1 MLVVVGGHSRNI
13 GKTSVAAGLIAATRE
28 LGWTALKITQFGH
41 GMCSSTGEECH
52 CAVEDPA
59 HPYAITREYG
69 EESGTDTARFLEA
82 GATEAYWVRAR
93 IGALDEAV
101 PELRKLIADRP
112 FVLMESNSI
121 LEFIQPDLYLSVLR
135 FDVDDFKPS
144 SRYYLDRAN
153 ATVVV
158 KCAEPKPRWEHWK
171 GASGSTPSFEVDP
184 DSYRSAALEGYFRG
198 RIAVAAG

>member
-13 GKTSVAAGLIAATRE
+13 GKTAVAAGLIAATRE

-52 CAVEDPA
+52 CAVEDPV
-59 HPYAITREYG
+59 HPYAITRESG
-69 EESGTDTARFLEA
+69 EKPGTDTARFLEA
-82 GATEAYWVRAR
+82 GASEAYWVRAR

-101 PELRKLIADRP
+101 PDLRRLLAGRP

-121 LEFIQPDLYLSVLR
+121 LEFFQPDLYLSVLR

-144 SRYYLDRAN
+144 SRYYLGRAD
-153 ATVVV
+153 ATIVVR
-158 KCAEPKPRWEHWK
+158 CPEPRPRWEHWK
-171 GASGSTPSFEVDP
+171 SSDGAIPSFEVDP
-184 DSYRSAALEGYFRG
+184 DTYRSAELDRYFRS
-198 RIAVAAG
+198 RLAVPAG

>member
-13 GKTSVAAGLIAATRE
+13 GKTSVAAGLISATRE

-59 HPYAITREYG
+59 HPYAITRETG
-69 EESGTDTARFLEA
+69 EKPGTDTARFLQA
-82 GATEAYWVRAR
+82 GASEAYWVRAR
-93 IGALDEAV
+93 IGALDEVV

-121 LEFIQPDLYLSVLR
+121 LEFFQPDVYLSVLR
-135 FDVDDFKPS
+135 FDLDDFKPS
-144 SRYYLDRAN
+144 SRYYLDRAD
-153 ATVVV
+153 AAVIV
-158 KCAEPKPRWEHWK
+158 KCAETEPRWERWK
-171 GASGSTPSFEVDP
+171 ASGAPARAFEVDP
-184 DSYRSAALEGYFRG
+184 DSYRSPALEEYFRS
-198 RIAVAAG
+198 RLAVPGG

>member
-59 HPYAITREYG
+59 HPYAITRETG
-69 EESGTDTARFLEA
+69 EKPGTDTARLLQA
-82 GATEAYWVRAR
+82 GASEAYWVRAR

-121 LEFIQPDLYLSVLR
+121 LEFFRPDLYLSVLR

-144 SRYYLDRAN
+144 SRYYLDRAD

-158 KCAEPKPRWEHWK
+158 KCAETEPRWENWK
-171 GASGSTPSFEVDP
+171 ALGVSPPAFEVDP
-184 DSYRSAALEGYFRG
+184 ETYRSAALEGYFRG
-198 RIAVAAG
+198 RVAVAAG

>member
-1 MLVVVGGHSRNI
+1 MLVVVGGQSRNI

-59 HPYAITREYG
+59 HPYAITRETG
-69 EESGTDTARFLEA
+69 EKPGTDTARFLHA
-82 GATEAYWVRAR
+82 GAAEAYWVRAR

-101 PELRKLIADRP
+101 PDLRKLIADRP

-121 LEFIQPDLYLSVLR
+121 LEFFQPDLYLSVLR

-144 SRYYLDRAN
+144 SRYYLERAN

-158 KCAEPKPRWEHWK
+158 KCAETEHHWERWK
-171 GASGSTPSFEVDP
+171 AIGVPAPSFEVDP
-184 DSYRSAALEGYFRG
+184 ASYRSAELERFCRD
-198 RIAVAAG
+198 RLAVAAG

>member
-13 GKTSVAAGLIAATRE
+13 GKTAVAAGLIAATRQRD
-28 LGWTALKITQFGH
+28 WTALKITQFGH

-59 HPYAITREYG
+59 HPYAITRESG
-69 EESGTDTARFLEA
+69 ERPGTDTARFLEA
-82 GATEAYWVRAR
+82 GAKESYWVRAR

-101 PELRKLIADRP
+101 PQLQRLIAGRH

-121 LEFIQPDLYLSVLR
+121 LEFFEPDLYLSVLR

-144 SRYYLDRAN
+144 SRYYLDRAD
-153 ATVVV
+153 AHVVV
-158 KCAEPKPRWEHWK
+158 RCAETRPRWDHLNALA
-171 GASGSTPSFEVDP
+171 GAVPAFEVDSG
-184 DSYRSAALEGYFRG
+184 SYHSAALEEFFQERL
-198 RIAVAAG
+198 AAAAR

>member
-28 LGWTALKITQFGH
+28 LGWMALKITQFGH

-59 HPYAITREYG
+59 HPSALTRETG
-69 EESGTDTARFLEA
+69 EKPGTDTARLLQA

-121 LEFIQPDLYLSVLR
+121 LEYFQPDLYLSVLR

-144 SRYYLDRAN
+144 SRYYLDRAD

-158 KCAEPKPRWEHWK
+158 KCAKTEPSWDPWTAVA
-171 GASGSTPSFEVDP
+171 ASAPSFEVDSN
-184 DSYRSAALEGYFRG
+184 SYRSAALERFFRS
-198 RIAVAAG
+198 RLAVPAG

>member
-1 MLVVVGGHSRNI
+1 MLIVVGGHSRNI

-59 HPYAITREYG
+59 HPYAITRETG
-69 EESGTDTARFLEA
+69 DKPSSDTARFLQA
-82 GATEAYWVRAR
+82 GAREAFWVRAR

-101 PELRKLIADRP
+101 PELRQLIAGRP

-121 LEFIQPDLYLSVLR
+121 LEYLQPDLYLSVLR
-135 FDVDDFKPS
+135 FDVADFKPS
-144 SRYYLDRAN
+144 SRYYLGRAD

-158 KCAEPKPRWEHWK
+158 KCAESQPPWDHWNALA
-171 GASGSTPSFEVDP
+171 ASAPSFEVEP
-184 DSYRSAALEGYFRG
+184 ESYRSAALEEFFRE
-198 RIAVAAG
+198 RLAVAAG